1 MNSDKCDAQAMI
13 DAVERLAE
21 PRDWSFPHPQKPDK
35 AIRLLL
41 VPTKDGVK
49 PVSVKPFLDEYLD
62 RPEMIEGKAKAE
74 TLASF
79 CAQVN
84 YHKTLA
90 TAIFASKEGPS
101 IEAVIDY
108 HGRSELGAGSE
119 PGWCAHRIVYAFP
132 KSPEFK
138 KWEAAAQWRSQSGFV
153 QFLDGARFD
162 LVDPL
167 DIETIP
173 VPSILHDI
181 LLRSAPRDKRDALG
195 AYMRTV
201 FASPSDIMQLVES
214 LSGHSKTRFAEVRT
228 DRFGNMRATIEKEGR
243 VEGDEKIP
251 SLFLVSVAAFVGGD
265 AFVIPARIR
274 ARVEAGGLQLSAE
287 LVGLDRVLEDAFRSA
302 LEEVKA
308 STRID
313 PFQGSPEA

>member
-1 MNSDKCDAQAMI
+1 MNSEAQAVI
-13 DAVERLAE
+13 DAMERLNGARE
-21 PRDWSFPHPQKPDK
+21 WAFAHPQRENET
-35 AIRLLL
+35 IRVMVL
-41 VPTKDGVK
+41 PTKDGIK

-119 PGWCAHRIVYAFP
+119 PAWCAHRIVYAFP
-132 KSPEFK
+132 KSIEFK

-167 DIETIP
+167 DVEAIP
-173 VPSILHDI
+173 DKS
-181 LLRSAPRDKRDALG
+181 LLQDVLKRASTREERGDLLKVLRDK
-195 AYMRTV
+195 
-201 FASPSDIMQLVES
+201 FASPSDLMQLVES

>member
-1 MNSDKCDAQAMI
+1 MNSLNGDAQAVI

-21 PRDWSFPHPQKPDK
+21 PRDWIFQHPQRDGETV
-35 AIRLLL
+35 RVMLL
-41 VPTKDGVK
+41 PSKDGVK
-49 PVSVKPFLDEYLD
+49 AVSVKPFLDEYLD
-62 RPEMIEGKAKAE
+62 RPEIVDGKAKAE
-74 TLASF
+74 TLKSF
-79 CAQVN
+79 CDMVN

-90 TAIFASKEGPS
+90 TAVFAAKEGPS

-108 HGRSELGAGSE
+108 HGRSDIGAGSE
-119 PGWCAHRIVYAFP
+119 PAWCQHRIAYTFP

-167 DIETIP
+167 DIDAIP
-173 VPSILHDI
+173 DKS
-181 LLRSAPRDKRDALG
+181 LLQDVLKRATTREERGDLLKVLRDK
-195 AYMRTV
+195 
-201 FASPSDIMQLVES
+201 FASPSDLMQLVES

-228 DRFGNMRATIEKEGR
+228 DRFGNMRATIEREGK

-265 AFVIPARIR
+265 SFVIPARIR

-287 LVGLDRVLEDAFRSA
+287 IVGLDRILVDAFEASIK
-302 LEEVKA
+302 EVEAHTAIKVF
-308 STRID
+308 R
-313 PFQGSPEA
+313 GSPEA